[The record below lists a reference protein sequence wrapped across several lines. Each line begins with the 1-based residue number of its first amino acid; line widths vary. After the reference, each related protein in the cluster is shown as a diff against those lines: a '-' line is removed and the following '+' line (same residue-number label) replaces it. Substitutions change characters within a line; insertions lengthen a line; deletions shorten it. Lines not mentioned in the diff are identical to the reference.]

1 MLVQNFQKIE
11 NRSLEI
17 SRQVVSLSFLLLP
30 SDMDVQLDQM
40 NIAKQ
45 DIVQTAQ
52 LVSSKTNK
60 ASEKDNIPLNPCK

>member
-17 SRQVVSLSFLLLP
+17 SCQVVSLSFLLMP

-60 ASEKDNIPLNPCK
+60 ANEKDNIPLNPCK